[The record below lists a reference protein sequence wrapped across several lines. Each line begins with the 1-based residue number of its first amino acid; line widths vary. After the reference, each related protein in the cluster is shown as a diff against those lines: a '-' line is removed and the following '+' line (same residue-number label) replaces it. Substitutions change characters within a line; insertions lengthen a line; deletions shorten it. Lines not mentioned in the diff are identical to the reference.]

1 MKCTLTAMIASI
13 VCLNAFGQDVN
24 INSFGAVADGI
35 TINTPF
41 IQSAIDSCAR
51 NKVGRV
57 RVPAG
62 IYIVGTRHLK
72 TNVELFLSPGAIIKG
87 SSNLRDYETYIPGK
101 PCSPVHKRMFFTE
114 DAKNVSI
121 TGSGQINGNGNNF
134 FDLNTAK
141 KLDAAT
147 TRFTR
152 QKGNFRHVAT
162 GIGDGPVVPGERPYQ
177 MFVFSNCTRVSIK
190 DIFIREAP
198 FWCMHMADCD
208 AVNISGIRLWN
219 NLLEPN
225 ADGIDIT
232 SCTNVIISNCDIR
245 SGDGAIAIPGYD
257 HQFEIPS
264 YKGLHHASENILVM
278 NCNLQSYSSAVRIGF
293 LDQNSV
299 RNIEVNNC
307 IITNSTRGI
316 GIFLRDEGS
325 LSNIN
330 FNNITIDT
338 KLPTG
343 DWWGTGEPIHIS
355 AVRGKE
361 GVKLGTIEHVKF
373 NHIICKG
380 ESGIL
385 VYGSRESVID
395 DVVFEDV
402 SFDLTD
408 SKLNSVSGGN
418 IDLRGCM
425 GDSLQLF
432 QRDIPA
438 ILIMYANHIR
448 LENILQRW
456 SNTSQAFFTHGIG
469 LDHFDGVTI
478 RNFNGSASPI
488 NHAAF
493 LLSAINGKHLAI
505 DNKFNTYIKN
515 VQN

>member
-1 MKCTLTAMIASI
+1 MIASI

-35 TINTPF
+35 TINTLF

-51 NKVGRV
+51 NKGGRV
-57 RVPAG
+57 VVPAG
-62 IYIVGTRHLK
+62 IYIVGTLHLK

-87 SSNLRDYETYIPGK
+87 SSNLRDYETYIPSK
-101 PCSPVHKRMFFTE
+101 PYSPVHKGMFFTE

-121 TGSGQINGNGNNF
+121 TGSGQINGNGNRF

-147 TRFTR
+147 TCFTR
-152 QKGNFRHVAT
+152 QKENFRHVAT

-177 MFVFSNCTRVSIK
+177 MFVFSNCTQVSIK
-190 DIFIREAP
+190 DIFITEAP
-198 FWCMHMADCD
+198 FWCIHMADCD

-219 NLLEPN
+219 NLLAPN

-245 SGDGAIAIPGYD
+245 SGDDAIAITGYN
-257 HQFEIPS
+257 HHFEIPG
-264 YKGLHHASENILVM
+264 YKGLRHASENILVT
-278 NCNLQSYSSAVRIGF
+278 NCNLQSYSSAIRIGF

-307 IITNSTRGI
+307 NITNSTRGI

-330 FNNITIDT
+330 FSNITIDT
-338 KLPTG
+338 KLRTG
-343 DWWGTGEPIHIS
+343 DWWGNGEPIHIS

-380 ESGIL
+380 ENGIL
-385 VYGSRESVID
+385 IYGSRESVID
-395 DVVFEDV
+395 DVVFDDV

-456 SNTSQAFFTHGIG
+456 SYTSEAFFTHGIE

-493 LLSAINGKHLAI
+493 RVSATNGKHLVI